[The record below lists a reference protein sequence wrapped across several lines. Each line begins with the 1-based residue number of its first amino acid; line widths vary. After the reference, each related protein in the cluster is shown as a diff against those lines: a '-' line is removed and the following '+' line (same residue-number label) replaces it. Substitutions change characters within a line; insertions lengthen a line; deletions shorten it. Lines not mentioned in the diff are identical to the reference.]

1 MFLWGF
7 TCTLQCNWTEN
18 LKIENQMKE
27 LDCQAL
33 NYELMK
39 NKIKF
44 RVADTQSDMA
54 NERLRREKKTS

>member
-1 MFLWGF
+1 
-7 TCTLQCNWTEN
+7 
-18 LKIENQMKE
+18 MKE

-54 NERLRREKKTS
+54 NERLRREKKTSWNVFELKLGLTFINQ